1 MHKVS
6 VVSVQIL
13 LGNILTNRQPV
24 SNVDLINAAGH
35 VRVVYWAAY
44 NSDAG
49 VHWEWLHVKHRS
61 TKPTP
66 TVNSNAISIIAL
78 GRTYTMWT

>member
-35 VRVVYWAAY
+35 VRVVY
-44 NSDAG
+44 
-49 VHWEWLHVKHRS
+49 
-61 TKPTP
+61 
-66 TVNSNAISIIAL
+66 
-78 GRTYTMWT
+78 